1 MAIVA
6 DTGGT
11 TFDVSL
17 VRRGRI
23 PRTRETWVGPQ
34 FVGHMTGLPSVD
46 VKSIGAGGGSI
57 ASVDGHGLLHVG
69 PGSAG
74 AVPGPACYGQGGVRP
89 TVTDAA
95 LVLGIIDPSF
105 FLGGSIAL
113 DRNAALAAVQRDVA
127 VPLGTT
133 TDEAAHAILALAT
146 ENMVQAIMDIT
157 VNQGIDPRQAVLV
170 GGGGGAGLNMV
181 AIGRRLGVAAVV
193 IPRAGAALSAAGALL
208 SDLTHEYRATR
219 YTHTAHFER
228 DGANAVLETL
238 EDRAQVFVARHGA
251 GARASTIEFFIE
263 ARYPDQVWEIE
274 VPLRAARFRFG
285 CRPRCTHA
293 RLPRD
298 APGHLRRGGP
308 AIADRDRRLE
318 QSRRL
323 HAACAGPADV
333 CRDGPAIGRGINCE
347 KAGVL
352 RRAPT
357 GISKRPS

>member
-1 MAIVA
+1 M
-6 DTGGT
+6 
-11 TFDVSL
+11 
-17 VRRGRI
+17 GR
-23 PRTRETWVGPQ
+23 W
-34 FVGHMTGLPSVD
+34 
-46 VKSIGAGGGSI
+46 A
-57 ASVDGHGLLHVG
+57 GLLHVG
-69 PGSAG
+69 PSSAG

-95 LVLGIIDPSF
+95 LVLGIIDPAF

-238 EDRAQVFVARHGA
+238 EDRAQAFVARHGA

-274 VPLRAARFRFG
+274 VPLRAARFHSDADLDALMHDFHAMHREIFAVADPQSPIEIVG
-285 CRPRCTHA
+285 WSSRAACTL
-293 RLPRD
+293 R
-298 APGHLRRGGP
+298 APGLP
-308 AIADRDRRLE
+308 TFAAI
-318 QSRRL
+318 
-323 HAACAGPADV
+323 
-333 CRDGPAIGRGINCE
+333 GPAIGRGINCD

-352 RRAPT
+352 RRRRRVSRSDRRQARCDDHGRCAGGP
-357 GISKRPS
+357 GDRRIPVHHDRDRRRHGLPGHRERLPADRPAIRDTRLRSR